1 MREVER
7 ATSNGDTHTTNL
19 QREDL
24 PERGNEGVSLLG
36 DDGPPR
42 ERSLRSRLGMMWR
55 VARRY
60 PLPVATVTLLVVSL
74 GLWLFGRGDLAQWT
88 LAGIVLVGGI
98 PLLWDTAQQL
108 MRREFGVDVLALLAI
123 GGSFILGQYL
133 AGAIIVLMLSGG
145 EALEAF
151 ALRRAKRS
159 LTGLV
164 ERAPRI
170 AHVQAGNEVLTV
182 PADEIEVETEVIVKP
197 GEIIPVDGVVSEG
210 ESSVSEADLTGEP
223 TPVRKVPGT
232 LTLSGSVNLDGLLRV
247 QATRRSAESQYAQI
261 IKLVQEAQERKAP
274 IHRLADRYAV
284 WFTTLAIAIAA
295 VAWIVSGD
303 SLNAL
308 SVLVVATPCPLIL
321 ATPIAIMSGIDR
333 AAQMGVIAKS
343 GSTIEELSEVEVA
356 IFDKTGTLTLGLPRL
371 TGIER
376 VPVEMSTLPGDRL
389 AAVEDAQ
396 ILALAGAVEQ
406 FSPHILARAVVDA
419 ARERGLPLV
428 LATGVEESPG
438 KGVRGYAPV
447 PEALLSQQGVVD
459 QAVLAAHAQYS
470 RNERSDGVD
479 LKDEDEAK
487 QSSGS
492 TWGEKIEVAIGNRT
506 FMHRLEIP
514 LPETLLMQRS
524 EHTTRGEIASFI
536 ALDRRVVGLLV
547 FADFPRP
554 DIGTLVPALKDS
566 GIKETVLL
574 SGDVETVARQ
584 VGALAGVDRTVA
596 QCLPADKSRIVQD
609 LESQGR
615 RVMMVGDGVNDAP
628 ALAAA
633 TVGLAMGAQGLTAAA
648 AAADAV
654 LLTTDLL
661 HIPKVVRL
669 GRHVMLVAKQGIWV
683 GIGLSV
689 IAMVVAAFGYLPPT
703 VGALLQEGV
712 DALVILNALRAG
724 RVKVEKS

>member
-1 MREVER
+1 M
-7 ATSNGDTHTTNL
+7 
-19 QREDL
+19 
-24 PERGNEGVSLLG
+24 
-36 DDGPPR
+36 
-42 ERSLRSRLGMMWR
+42 RSRLLWLWR

-60 PLPVATVTLLVVSL
+60 PLPVATVALLLVSL

-88 LAGIVLVGGI
+88 LATIVLAGGI
-98 PLLWDTAQQL
+98 PLLWDTIRQL
-108 MRREFGVDVLALLAI
+108 VHREFGVDVLALLAI
-123 GGSFILGQYL
+123 GGSFLLEQYL

-170 AHVQAGNEVLTV
+170 AHVQEGDEVLTV
-182 PADEIEVETEVIVKP
+182 PADEIEVGTEVIVKP
-197 GEIIPVDGVVSEG
+197 GEIIPVDGVVSAG

-223 TPVRKVPGT
+223 TPARKVPGT

-261 IKLVQEAQERKAP
+261 IKLVRDAQERKAP

-284 WFTTLAIAIAA
+284 WFTTVAIAIAA
-295 VAWIVSGD
+295 VAWILSGD

-308 SVLVVATPCPLIL
+308 AVLVVATPCPLIL

-343 GSTIEELSEVEVA
+343 GSTIEELGEVEVA

-371 TGIER
+371 TGIELVHSER
-376 VPVEMSTLPGDRL
+376 SASPVERL
-389 AAVEDAQ
+389 AAVQDAQ
-396 ILALAGAVEQ
+396 LLTLAAAVEQ

-428 LATGVEESPG
+428 LATEVEESPG
-438 KGVRGYAPV
+438 KGVRGF
-447 PEALLSQQGVVD
+447 ALMPKALHSQNGVVI
-459 QAVLAAHAQYS
+459 QAGHARQL
-470 RNERSDGVD
+470 REECGDGVALQRD
-479 LKDEDEAK
+479 DEGK
-487 QSSGS
+487 RKSGS
-492 TWGEKIEVAIGNRT
+492 PRSEKVEVAIGNRT
-506 FMHRLEIP
+506 FMHRLEIT
-514 LPETLLMQRS
+514 LPDTLLLQRS
-524 EHTTRGEIASFI
+524 EHTARGEIASFI
-536 ALDRRVVGLLV
+536 ALNRQVVGLLV

-554 DIGTLVPALKDS
+554 DIGTLVPALKSS

-574 SGDVETVARQ
+574 TGDMETVAQQ

-596 QCLPADKSRIVQD
+596 QCLPADKSRIVQE

-615 RVMMVGDGVNDAP
+615 HVLMVGDGVNDAP
-628 ALAAA
+628 ALATA

-661 HIPKVVRL
+661 HIPNVVRL

-683 GIGLSV
+683 GIGLSIV
-689 IAMVVAAFGYLPPT
+689 AMVVAAFGYLPPT

-712 DALVILNALRAG
+712 DALVIVNALRAG
-724 RVKVEKS
+724 RVKVEER